1 MIAYF
6 CHELIKHSM
15 LTIYHNPRCSKSRET
30 LNIIKEAGAE
40 VEIVEYLN
48 NVPTVE
54 ELRAILVKLNLKP
67 EAILRKGEAVYK
79 EQFKGKELTDDE
91 WIDAMIAY
99 PKLIERPIVVK
110 GDKAVL
116 GRPPA
121 NVIDLL

>member
-6 CHELIKHSM
+6 CHELIKHPM

-54 ELRAILVKLNLKP
+54 ELKAILVKLNLKP
-67 EAILRKGEAVYK
+67 AAILRKGEAVYK

-91 WIDAMIAY
+91 WIDAMVAY

-110 GDKAVL
+110 DDKAVL